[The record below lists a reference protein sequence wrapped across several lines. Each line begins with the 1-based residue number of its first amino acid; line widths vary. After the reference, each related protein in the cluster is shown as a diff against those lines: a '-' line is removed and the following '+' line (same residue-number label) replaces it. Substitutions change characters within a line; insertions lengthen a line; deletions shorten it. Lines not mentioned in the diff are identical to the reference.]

1 MPEENSSEIV
11 KEQSESVAAT
21 NLKVLADGPAFFQ
34 NQAYAESNANM
45 AAVNQMRM
53 AILSRA
59 TENITS
65 SGQGA
70 DVATIGML
78 IKALQGMSPTSRD
91 TTVPEA

>member
-34 NQAYAESNANM
+34 NAAYAEYNANQ
-45 AAVNQMRM
+45 AAMNQMRM
-53 AILSRA
+53 AMMA
-59 TENITS
+59 KAMQNIDTS
-65 SGQGA
+65 GEGK
-70 DVATIGML
+70 DVVTAGML
-78 IKALQGMSPTSRD
+78 IKAHQGMSPTSRD